1 MTATDDAL
9 VMIQTPCEVLR
20 PFVRRFLVVESTVA
34 RCDSHLPDTGC
45 VAAFSFRGD
54 CGLDGGAQAPR
65 AAITGL
71 WDTLR
76 MHAHSRDH
84 AVVIAAFTPTGTA
97 ALLREPLEQ
106 FANATI
112 DLGDVLERPAALD
125 LLHDRLAGAS
135 NHVQRIRFV
144 EELLLARVREARPDP
159 LVAAAVALIERTR
172 ATMRIEEVVRRIG
185 LSQSALERRFR
196 RIVGASPRRFASLV
210 RLRNVVRLREAGS
223 DLTTVAHAAGYADQS
238 HFIRDF
244 RRFAGVAP
252 GSFFAP
258 VG

>member
-1 MTATDDAL
+1 
-9 VMIQTPCEVLR
+9 
-20 PFVRRFLVVESTVA
+20 
-34 RCDSHLPDTGC
+34 
-45 VAAFSFRGD
+45 
-54 CGLDGGAQAPR
+54 
-65 AAITGL
+65 
-71 WDTLR
+71 
-76 MHAHSRDH
+76 
-84 AVVIAAFTPTGTA
+84 VVIAAFTPTGTA

-112 DLGDVLERPAALD
+112 DLGDVLARPAALD